1 MPRVPAAPP
10 VGPAAPGWGVVAPA
24 AVLPVEA
31 GPVVVA
37 VSGVDPVVVAVSGVD
52 PVVVVAR
59 PRPGCGVGPE
69 DGAVLP
75 SADRAA
81 VVGIS
86 RSSSRRS

>member
-31 GPVVVA
+31 G
-37 VSGVDPVVVAVSGVD
+37 PVVVAVSGVD